1 MAAEENDLSDLD
13 ILQELA
19 THPDAP
25 DSERAWAANK
35 IAEIQAKEIFSGAAS
50 GIRGVNER
58 LEAER
63 SEAPV
68 GLGGMVRKAVGD
80 VVGMHTRPFTYP
92 IDVGV
97 EAVRG
102 AVAGAPGPSPQPV
115 EIPKIEPQPL
125 TPEDIA
131 EMETAS
137 LDPEPQGAG
146 GGVGLG
152 LQARYIPSGGGQI
165 RRAGRQA
172 ISDIEGAQTGVEAA
186 GQSQMQALDK
196 LGDARQREVQTL
208 AEGQRTQAEVMR
220 GRVAAMEAEQR
231 RRKDAFEY
239 FKQERSHVMEQYET
253 AVAAAKYHRMPE
265 SEVASRMERIRK
277 NETILATYDA
287 QPSDGSPLSD
297 TERRMIENAKMELNG
312 DRAALDKASKMRG
325 EWDFENP
332 SEIFAAIAMTI
343 GSAMGAYASGMTGM
357 PNYALQIA
365 QTRAKRIIQ
374 SQKDEISRRE
384 GVAEGYV
391 NQLDMLRRQFGDEE
405 MAEAAIFDMKLG
417 EVEAALEQTAMQ
429 STSEVTKQKADSVK
443 AEIAQERA
451 NIKSGI
457 ASKAAELALQ
467 KANARLEAAS
477 GAARLDQQAATT
489 NAQLDMQLQAAAAR
503 AMEKAAG
510 RDLSEYGYRHSGK
523 NITDKQYQDAV
534 DYAGNVEKVKAIIPK
549 LIAYREDPSVFM
561 SFFGIESPTLSAA
574 NSQLSRLINAM
585 KMMEGMGANFTLMEK
600 QLLEMQAA
608 GGMDRLGFIQDKLRA
623 TLGAIEEEAQTKMKG
638 WGFQKLNMGPSAER
652 KAQ

>member
-1 MAAEENDLSDLD
+1 MAAEENDLETLEA
-13 ILQELA
+13 IA
-19 THPDAP
+19 TSPDAT
-25 DSERAWAANK
+25 DSERAWAANRLAAAQ
-35 IAEIQAKEIFSGAAS
+35 AEGIFSGAAS
-50 GIRGVNER
+50 GIRDVNER
-58 LEAER
+58 VEAER
-63 SEAPV
+63 SEVPV

-80 VVGMHTRPFTYP
+80 VVGWHTRPFTYP
-92 IDVGV
+92 IEVGIG
-97 EAVRG
+97 AVRG
-102 AVAGAPGPSPQPV
+102 AIAGAPGPDPQPV

-137 LDPEPQGAG
+137 LEPEPQGAG
-146 GGVGLG
+146 GGMGIG
-152 LQARYIPSGGGQI
+152 LQALHVPSGGGQI
-165 RRAGRQA
+165 RSAGRRA
-172 ISDIEGAQTGVEAA
+172 VSDIEGAQAGIEAA
-186 GQSQMQALDK
+186 GQSQMRALDE
-196 LGDARQREVQTL
+196 LGVARQMETQTL
-208 AEGQRTQAEVMR
+208 AEGQQTQAEVMR
-220 GRVAAMEAEQR
+220 DRVSAMESEQR
-231 RRKDAFEY
+231 RRQEAFEY
-239 FKQERSHVMEQYET
+239 FKQERGHLQEQYET

-265 SEVASRMERIRK
+265 SEVARRMERIRK

-287 QPSDGSPLSD
+287 QPADGSPLSD

-312 DRAALDKASKMRG
+312 DHAALDKASKMRG

-332 SEIFAAIAMTI
+332 AEIFAAIAMTI
-343 GSAMGAYASGMTGM
+343 GTAMGAYASGLTGV

-365 QTRAKRIIQ
+365 NTRADRIIQ
-374 SQKDEISRRE
+374 AQKDEIARRE

-429 STSEVTKQKADSVK
+429 STSEVTKQKAESVK

-451 NIKSGI
+451 NIKSGV

-489 NAQLDMQLQAAAAR
+489 NAQLDMQLQAATTR
-503 AMEKAAG
+503 AMEKAAS

-534 DYAGNVEKVKAIIPK
+534 DYAGNVEKVKHIIPK

-561 SFFGIESPTLSAA
+561 SFFGIESPTLAAA
-574 NSQLSRLINAM
+574 NAQLSRLINAM
-585 KMMEGMGANFTLMEK
+585 KMMEGMGANFTKMEK
-600 QLLEMQAA
+600 DLLEMQAA
-608 GGMDRLGFIQDKLRA
+608 GGMDRIGFIQDKLRE

-638 WGFQKLNMGPSAER
+638 WGFQKPNAGPSMER